1 MVLKPYA
8 GKNSDYFIIHTGT
21 KEMGLVE
28 ACTNK
33 PFEANTNTYCF
44 DRGFNQDE
52 HESTV
57 AVICA
62 QPKTCIRTC
71 CPGGQY
77 LSDNGVCTEYKVEP
91 PEKWTVQFTDDPQ
104 ATYTSSYKSY
114 NIPCSNGYH
123 QNETEHD
130 WYFESNGDLIL
141 DLAPYTYA
149 QYCLNY
155 VEENPGQYTKAIWV
169 CQDENEACHGPFKSW
184 QCAVD
189 FTLLPILMGLSLAFL
204 ILLQWVI
211 WSEKKDKLY
220 ECLQLCNIWMLAL
233 VYLTLIILKTTP
245 LQGALCEI
253 LGLVFHFAYMSAFFW
268 LSSMSFFIWRAFNA
282 QGNPADL
289 VRRKFGF
296 FNPQFKFYAL
306 YAFGCPGLV
315 ILITIILQYL
325 PDEYQENYIAP
336 RINRGH
342 CLLGKAGQGLDIPQ
356 LWYFHLI
363 NIFTL
368 VSILAFFGIFLWKL
382 AFGNQTQIAATEK
395 ERAQRRKQRMKVAVK
410 MFFVMG
416 LTWIAD
422 MISWAIA
429 TNHGEFE
436 VFKNKGLLYSGLVF
450 QIINSSQ
457 GIIMF
462 LVVYFDTNRIRALK
476 RKYNQFTNGAPT
488 TNDAEEDPAT
498 RDSQV
503 SGVSGSSSL
512 NTNGFQ
518 MKEISMKH

>member
-1 MVLKPYA
+1 M
-8 GKNSDYFIIHTGT
+8 
-21 KEMGLVE
+21 
-28 ACTNK
+28 
-33 PFEANTNTYCF
+33 
-44 DRGFNQDE
+44 
-52 HESTV
+52 
-57 AVICA
+57 
-62 QPKTCIRTC
+62 
-71 CPGGQY
+71 
-77 LSDNGVCTEYKVEP
+77 EP
-91 PEKWTVQFTDDPQ
+91 PEKWTVKFMDDPQ
-104 ATYTSSYKSY
+104 ATYQSFHS
-114 NIPCSNGYH
+114 NPCSIGYL
-123 QNETEHD
+123 QNETEHE
-130 WYFESNGDLIL
+130 WYFESNGDLII
-141 DLAPYTYA
+141 DLTPYTYA

-155 VEENPGQYTKAIWV
+155 YEEDWGQYTKAIRV
-169 CQDENEACHGPFKSW
+169 CQVENQECHGPFKSW

-233 VYLTLIILKTTP
+233 VYLTLIILKTAK
-245 LQGALCEI
+245 LQGAMCEI
-253 LGLVFHFAYMSAFFW
+253 LALMFHFAYMSAFFW
-268 LSSMSFFIWRAFNA
+268 LSSMSCFIWRAFKGST
-282 QGNPADL
+282 GNPAEL
-289 VRRKFGF
+289 VPRRFGF

-306 YAFGCPGLV
+306 YAFGCPAVV

-336 RINRGH
+336 RINDGT
-342 CLLGKAGQGLDIPQ
+342 CLLGEAGQGWDIPQ

-368 VSILAFFGIFLWKL
+368 VSILVFFGIFLWKL
-382 AFGNQTQIAATEK
+382 AFGEISRNSNAATEREK
-395 ERAQRRKQRMKVAVK
+395 AERRKQRMKVAIK

-429 TNHGEFE
+429 TKHGKFE

-462 LVVYFDTNRIRALK
+462 LVVYFDTNRIKALQE
-476 RKYNQFTNGAPT
+476 KYSQFTNGAPNPNAEDGPS
-488 TNDAEEDPAT
+488 NDGT
-498 RDSQV
+498 IDSQL
-503 SGVSGSSSL
+503 SENTNT

-518 MKEISMKH
+518 MKEMK